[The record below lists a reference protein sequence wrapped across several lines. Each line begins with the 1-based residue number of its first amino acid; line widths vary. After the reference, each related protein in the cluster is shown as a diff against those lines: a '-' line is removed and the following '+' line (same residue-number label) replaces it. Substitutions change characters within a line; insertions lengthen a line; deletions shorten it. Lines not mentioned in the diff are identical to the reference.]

1 MIVISHKM
9 GINTLP
15 ETKNRKSISAI
26 AHEISAFTFGL
37 EPWDTLYIAD
47 TVHDTHEELKQPV
60 TETAQTEASIILK
73 KELVTKEGMYIDLP
87 RLIFRY

>member
-1 MIVISHKM
+1 M

-37 EPWDTLYIAD
+37 EPWDTLYNYK
-47 TVHDTHEELKQPV
+47 TG
-60 TETAQTEASIILK
+60 SICFYFGSK
-73 KELVTKEGMYIDLP
+73 SD
-87 RLIFRY
+87 R